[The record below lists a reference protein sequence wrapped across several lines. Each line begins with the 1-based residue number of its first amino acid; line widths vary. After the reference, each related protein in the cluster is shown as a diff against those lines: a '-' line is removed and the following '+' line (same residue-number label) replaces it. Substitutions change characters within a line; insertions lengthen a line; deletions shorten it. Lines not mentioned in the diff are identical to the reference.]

1 MKFTFEETIRNHR
14 EMWLWIS
21 QKIMEDA
28 KHGIARAVECYKRS
42 YKINVMK
49 TREYIRAD
57 CFCCHY
63 SHITAKNH
71 CDSCPLYWNDRK
83 TENVCYAQKSYYYM
97 LHYKLNDMVEDG
109 ISYKDAKRCATLAYK
124 IAMLPIR
131 EEKCINLTHIGLMN

>member
-1 MKFTFEETIRNHR
+1 MKFTFDETIKNHR
-14 EMWLWIS
+14 KMWLWIS
-21 QKIMEDA
+21 QKIMDDA
-28 KHGIARAVECYKRS
+28 KHGIARAIECYKRS

-49 TREYIRAD
+49 TIEYIRTD

-83 TENVCYAQKSYYYM
+83 TEDRCFRRKSYYCILYNKLDNM
-97 LHYKLNDMVEDG
+97 LNNGL
-109 ISYKDAKRCATLAYK
+109 SYKEAKKCATLAYK

-131 EEKCINLTHIGLMN
+131 EK